1 MMNNDSK
8 IPMVQLNASLT
19 KPSVRFRDV
28 PIDAVDNTF
37 SCYLKVIKFYQQLLD
52 SNCFTV
58 DEKQEILKALAKA
71 YEYTQKE
78 E

>member
-1 MMNNDSK
+1 MNKDSK
-8 IPMVQLNASLT
+8 IPMVQSGASLT

-37 SCYLKVIKFYQQLLD
+37 SCYLKVNKFYQQLLD
-52 SNCFTV
+52 SNCFTI

-71 YEYTQKE
+71 YKYTQKE